1 MAQYIIKNTSI
12 VNEDKIFHGDVLIQN
27 RKIEK
32 IGAANSLSAENA
44 VIIDGNGLHL
54 LPGLID
60 DQVHFREP
68 GLTHKGDLFT
78 ESRAAVAGGITS
90 FMEMPNTNPPATTID
105 LLENKY
111 ARAAEVSIANYS
123 FFMGT
128 TNHNVEELLKVD
140 PKRVCGVKI
149 FMGSSTGDML
159 VDDRAALENI
169 FSQVKLL
176 IALHCEC
183 DPMIKR
189 NLDVF
194 KEKYGDQIP
203 ASCHHLI
210 RDEEAC
216 YASSSFAV
224 ELAQKHNTRIHILH
238 ISTAKE
244 LSLFRNDIPMKE
256 KRITSE
262 ACVHHLWFTNADY
275 EEKGM
280 WIKWNPAI
288 KTEAD
293 RDAIRAAVNDDRIDV
308 IATDHAPH
316 TIAEKS
322 NAYSSAPSGGPL
334 VQHALS
340 ALLELYHQGVFSL
353 EKIVRKTSH
362 NVADMF
368 QIENRG
374 YIREGYAADLVL
386 VDLNQPWTVSKDQL
400 LYKCGWSPFDGQQ
413 FKSKVIKTFV
423 NGHLVYDQGN
433 IIEGQLGDR
442 LTFDR

>member
-1 MAQYIIKNTSI
+1 MAHYLIQNATI
-12 VNEDKIFHGDVLIQN
+12 VNEEKIFQGDVLIRNQ
-27 RKIEK
+27 KIEK
-32 IGAANSLSAENA
+32 VGAPKSLSSNGAT
-44 VIIDGNGLHL
+44 IIDASGLHL

-90 FMEMPNTNPPATTID
+90 FMEMPNTNPPATTVE

-111 ARAAEVSIANYS
+111 ERAAEVSIANYS

-159 VDDRAALENI
+159 VDDRIALENI
-169 FSQVKLL
+169 FSQVKML

-189 NLDVF
+189 NLEVF

-244 LSLFRNDIPMKE
+244 LALFRNDIPMKD

-275 EEKGM
+275 DEKGM

-400 LYKCGWSPFDGQQ
+400 LYKCGWSPFDGQE